1 MTDLIPGGPKRLLIA
16 GDTHGNYLHWKN
28 ILLPAA
34 REHHVDGI
42 VQLGDFGYWP
52 LTRDGVDYLAWL
64 SGELDDDD
72 SWVMFVDGNHEDHKA
87 LLELQRRPDGFV
99 EITDRILWAPRGQR
113 WEWSGVRFLALGGA
127 YSIDRHLRKLDSGR
141 WGWFRQE
148 VLTKEQAERAI
159 ADGPCDVLLTR
170 DAPEATI
177 PSLMSHSILLGGY
190 RPSEASITPKLIQTV
205 AEATRPRLLMHAHWH
220 HFIDTEVPP
229 GVATAS
235 DPTPT
240 ACRVAGLACDDMD
253 GSWAV
258 LDLPSLHLSLDSA
271 SS

>member
-1 MTDLIPGGPKRLLIA
+1 M
-16 GDTHGNYLHWKN
+16 
-28 ILLPAA
+28 
-34 REHHVDGI
+34 
-42 VQLGDFGYWP
+42 
-52 LTRDGVDYLAWL
+52 DYLAWL

-87 LLELQRRPDGFV
+87 LLQLSLRPDGFV
-99 EITDRILWAPRGQR
+99 EITDRILWAPRGKR
-113 WEWSGVRFLALGGA
+113 WEWFGVGFLALGGA

-205 AEATRPRLLMHAHWH
+205 AEATRPRLLIHGHWH
-220 HFIDTEVPP
+220 HFIDTEVPLDGAIGSEP
-229 GVATAS
+229 NQTA
-235 DPTPT
+235 
-240 ACRVAGLACDDMD
+240 ACVAGLACDDMD
-253 GSWAV
+253 GSRAV
-258 LDLPSLHLSLDSA
+258 LDRPSLHLSLDPVSP
-271 SS
+271 